1 MKHIF
6 LLSALLYSAILI
18 AQQKDSLL
26 SRVYHWDE
34 LVVTKEENRLR
45 RQMMEGPT
53 TMLSYFEVHT
63 STLEP
68 GKAPHPP
75 HKHEDME
82 ELIIVKEGQVTVTIG
97 DSTKT
102 FGAGSVAMAMPP
114 AMHGIN
120 NSGKTNATYYILKFK
135 SRLPT
140 NFERAQQKGG
150 SFLLNWDNIVFT
162 KTEKGG
168 RRNFFDRGTS
178 QLENFEMHTTM
189 LNPGLSSH
197 APHTHAQEEIVL
209 LLKGHVEMEIDG
221 KRYKAGAGDII
232 FLASNIPHA
241 LHNTGNEPCE
251 YFAFQWKN

>member
-1 MKHIF
+1 MKRVFF
-6 LLSALLYSAILI
+6 LPSLLFATIVV

-26 SRVYHWDE
+26 SRVYYWDE
-34 LVVTKEENRLR
+34 LPVTKEETRLR
-45 RQMMEGPT
+45 RQVMEGST
-53 TMLSYFEVHT
+53 TMLSYFEVHA
-63 STLEP
+63 STLEA

-82 ELIIVKEGQVTVTIG
+82 ELVIVKEGMVTVTIG
-97 DSTKT
+97 DSSKT
-102 FGAGSVAMAMPP
+102 FGPGSVAMAMPP
-114 AMHGIN
+114 DMHGIT
-120 NSGKTNATYYILKFK
+120 NSGKTNATYFILKYR
-135 SRLPT
+135 SRLPM
-140 NFERAQQKGG
+140 NLERAKQKGG
-150 SFLLNWDNIVFT
+150 SFLLNWNDIAFT

-178 QLENFEMHTTM
+178 QLGTFEMHTTM

-197 APHTHAQEEIVL
+197 APHTHAQEEIIL
-209 LLKGHVEMEIDG
+209 LLKGNVEMEIDG
-221 KRYKAGAGDII
+221 KRYKAAAGDLI